1 VTRAEPFCWV
11 AKIFRGEVFMK
22 KLLLS
27 LVVLAS
33 ATLFAQSPFD
43 GTWMT
48 KLDTAKFPTKPD
60 QYSLDNNMYECLTCV
75 PRVAV
80 KADGTDQKVTGHPYY
95 DTVAVH
101 VQNAS
106 SVEIIEKKDGKV
118 MYSDIATIS
127 TDGNTLKD
135 KFTDTTGT
143 QPVTGEVTS
152 ARVKPGKSGS
162 HALSGSWRT
171 SKVDSVSNNGLTVTY
186 QGTADGLKMSDP
198 NGNSYD
204 AKFDG
209 KEYPI
214 QGDPGKTMVSLK
226 RVGDATIEETD
237 KREGKVV
244 GISRMTV
251 SKDGK
256 FIEVEYTD
264 KQHGTKTTFTME
276 KQA

>member
-1 VTRAEPFCWV
+1 
-11 AKIFRGEVFMK
+11 MK
-22 KLLLS
+22 KLLLAA
-27 LVVLAS
+27 VLMAS

-60 QYSLDNNMYECLTCV
+60 KYSLTNNMYECLTCV
-75 PRVAV
+75 PKVAV
-80 KADGTDQKVTGHPYY
+80 KADGADQKVTGHPYY
-95 DTVAVH
+95 DSVAVK
-101 VQNAS
+101 VVDAS

-118 MYSDIATIS
+118 MYTDTETVSS
-127 TDGNTLKD
+127 DGNMLND
-135 KFTDTTGT
+135 KFADMTGT

-152 ARVKPGKSGS
+152 ARVSPGPKGS

-171 SKVDSVSNNGLTVTY
+171 SKVNTVSSNGLTVTY

-209 KEYPI
+209 KGYPI
-214 QGDPGKTMVSLK
+214 QGDPGHTMVSLK
-226 RVGDATIEETD
+226 RIGQDTIEETD
-237 KREGKVV
+237 KRDGKVV
-244 GISRMTV
+244 GVSHMTV

-256 FIEVEYTD
+256 SIQVDYTD
-264 KQHGTKTTFTME
+264 KERGTTTTFTME
-276 KQA
+276 KQS